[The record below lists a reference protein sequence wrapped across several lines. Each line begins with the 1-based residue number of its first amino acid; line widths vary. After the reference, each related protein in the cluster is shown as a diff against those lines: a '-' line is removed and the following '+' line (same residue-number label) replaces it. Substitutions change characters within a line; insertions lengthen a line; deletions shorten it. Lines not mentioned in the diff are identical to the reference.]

1 MNPENQ
7 WQKVTTSVKGVG
19 GTLSYDIVAGSGLVL
34 CFVLIGALSACL
46 VASCNFPANPPKH
59 HIMRIVEQLHSRG
72 VFWRIRGSAPA
83 VPPGLC
89 RRWARDK
96 QLHSRGV
103 LGFAAGTANL
113 YDLIFWRIRWRG
125 NHSDFRHQ

>member
-72 VFWRIRGSAPA
+72 V
-83 VPPGLC
+83 
-89 RRWARDK
+89 
-96 QLHSRGV
+96 

>member
-46 VASCNFPANPPKH
+46 VASCNFPANPPKR
-59 HIMRIVEQLHSRG
+59 HIMRIVESSNVTCHAFL
-72 VFWRIRGSAPA
+72 V
-83 VPPGLC
+83 
-89 RRWARDK
+89 
-96 QLHSRGV
+96 
-103 LGFAAGTANL
+103 
-113 YDLIFWRIRWRG
+113 
-125 NHSDFRHQ
+125 RHVTLF

>member
-59 HIMRIVEQLHSRG
+59 HIMRIGGFAAAE
-72 VFWRIRGSAPA
+72 PA
-83 VPPGLC
+83 APPGLC